1 MRERRNLSRRLD
13 EALRHNPAVVLLG
26 PRQCGKTTIAR
37 MIAAS
42 RKAAYFDLENP
53 ADLELLSRPALT
65 LEPLRSLVIID
76 EIQVRPELYSYLRVL
91 VDRPKTPARFLLLGS
106 ASPGLVKGVSQSLA
120 GRVALIEMGGFD
132 LRETGKDAWERLWIR
147 GGFPR
152 SWLAKNEALSFSW
165 RNDFIKTFLER
176 DLPQLGISIP
186 AVTLRRF
193 WTMLAHYHGQVW
205 NAADFA
211 RSLGS
216 AESTARRYLDL
227 LAGAFVV
234 RQLPPWFENL
244 GKRQVRSP
252 KIYIRDSGLL
262 HALLALANRRDLL
275 SHPKLG
281 ASWEGFALEET
292 LRLHGAENAYF
303 WATHAGA
310 ELDLMIFEHGRR
322 IGYEFKCM
330 DAPGMTRSLHVAL
343 HDLNLARAFIVYP
356 GKRRYRV
363 HPKVEVLPIS
373 ELE

>member
-1 MRERRNLSRRLD
+1 
-13 EALRHNPAVVLLG
+13 LRHNPAVVLLG

-37 MIAAS
+37 MIAAK

-76 EIQVRPELYSYLRVL
+76 EIQVKPELYAYLRVL
-91 VDRPKTPARFLLLGS
+91 VDRPRTPARFLLLGS
-106 ASPGLVKGVSQSLA
+106 ASPSLVKGVSESLA

-132 LRETGKDAWERLWIR
+132 LRETGTAAWERLWVR

-152 SWLAKNEALSFSW
+152 SWLAKNEALSYSW

-186 AVTLRRF
+186 AATLRRF

-211 RSLGS
+211 RSLGT
-216 AESTARRYLDL
+216 AEGTARRYLDL
-227 LAGAFVV
+227 LSGAFVV

-244 GKRQVRSP
+244 GKRQVRAP
-252 KIYIRDSGLL
+252 KVYIRDSGLL
-262 HALLALANRRDLL
+262 HALLSLGDRRDLL
-275 SHPKLG
+275 GHPKLG
-281 ASWEGFALEET
+281 ASWEGFALEEI

-310 ELDLMIFEHGRR
+310 ELDLMIFAGGKR

-343 HDLNLARAFIVYP
+343 HDLKLDRAFIVYP

-363 HPKVEVLPIS
+363 HPKVEVIPIS